1 MLILHLSAESS
12 CSPPNPKLG
21 GGILRFAG
29 FQKPQ
34 IGFQIFSRFLFF
46 SFAKNFKNIIFLF
59 CFDGLVML
67 QDSISRP
74 FYRDALSDISLCGPQ
89 CHNWIIMMTP
99 NFVLDVIVLFMIFLI
114 LSLCDRQ
121 CDNQIIMMTLMI
133 ILIFMIMF
141 MHDNLNFVTK

>member
-46 SFAKNFKNIIFLF
+46 SFVTFQEFNIFVVFLMVWL
-59 CFDGLVML
+59 CC
-67 QDSISRP
+67 RTP
-74 FYRDALSDISLCGPQ
+74 FP
-89 CHNWIIMMTP
+89 
-99 NFVLDVIVLFMIFLI
+99 VLFTGMLCPIFPSAVLNVI
-114 LSLCDRQ
+114 IELS
-121 CDNQIIMMTLMI
+121 
-133 ILIFMIMF
+133 
-141 MHDNLNFVTK
+141 